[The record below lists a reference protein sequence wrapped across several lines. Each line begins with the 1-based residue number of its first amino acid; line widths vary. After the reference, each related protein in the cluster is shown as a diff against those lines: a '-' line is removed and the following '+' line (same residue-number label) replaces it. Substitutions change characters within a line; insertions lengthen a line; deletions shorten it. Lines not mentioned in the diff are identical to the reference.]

1 MNQLFMQFINGI
13 LGVCK
18 QTSNGGCRIIIMFM
32 IFLMLISSG
41 TENFFSVKTVAAIE
55 NLNVKVD
62 GINRLL
68 ALNEQEN
75 SRQNDE
81 INKNKTHLEKIEKRI
96 EVIDEQEQRLR
107 DHERRLRELEVKQK
121 S

>member
-1 MNQLFMQFINGI
+1 MNQLFTQFIGAT

-18 QTSNGGCRIIIMFM
+18 ETNHGGCRIAIMFM
-32 IFLMLISSG
+32 VLLMLVSSG
-41 TENFFSVKTVAAIE
+41 TENFFSIKTVGAIE
-55 NLNVKVD
+55 NLNTKVD
-62 GINRLL
+62 GINKLL

-96 EVIDEQEQRLR
+96 EVIDEQEQRLQ

>member
-1 MNQLFMQFINGI
+1 MNQLFTQFISAI

-18 QTSNGGCRIIIMFM
+18 QTSNGGCRIAIMFM

-62 GINRLL
+62 GINKLL
-68 ALNEQEN
+68 ALN
-75 SRQNDE
+75 
-81 INKNKTHLEKIEKRI
+81 
-96 EVIDEQEQRLR
+96 EQEQRLR